1 MAVPEGVAVTCVTRW
16 RPEDIASGV
25 CDLEILDQLSK
36 RPGSTLLVHPH
47 LHAKFFAA
55 DDLCLVGSANLTHT
69 ALGWRSPANLEL
81 LVELDSQ
88 EHGLNEWW
96 TKLTANS
103 IVATQEMK
111 VALAEQAE
119 ALRKSGNPI
128 ARPEADPEDPEETTV
143 WTPQCPRWT
152 GLWEAYV
159 GDEDQMPAS
168 AMRSAKDDLEV
179 LAIPPGLKKVE
190 FQEALATIFRT
201 TIIVQ
206 EIERLSTTGLTDSA
220 AHDLLRS
227 LCGITE
233 KEAARSWQVLKGW
246 LSALFPSEYHV
257 ETNQEVLMRGRTL

>member
-1 MAVPEGVAVTCVTRW
+1 
-16 RPEDIASGV
+16 
-25 CDLEILDQLSK
+25 
-36 RPGSTLLVHPH
+36 
-47 LHAKFFAA
+47 
-55 DDLCLVGSANLTHT
+55 
-69 ALGWRSPANLEL
+69 
-81 LVELDSQ
+81 
-88 EHGLNEWW
+88 
-96 TKLTANS
+96 
-103 IVATQEMK
+103 MK
-111 VALAEQAE
+111 IALAEKAE

-128 ARPEADPEDPEETTV
+128 ARPEADPEEATV

-179 LAIPPGLKKVE
+179 LAIPPGLNEVE
-190 FQEALATIFRT
+190 FQEALATIFGT

-227 LCGITE
+227 LCGLTE
-233 KEAARSWQVLKGW
+233 KEAVRRWQVLKGW
-246 LSALFPSEYHV
+246 LSALFPNEYHV